1 MTMDARKQRVLQA
14 IVALYGLEGEPVGS
28 SVLANYFDM
37 AVSSA
42 TLRNEMAA
50 LTKLGLL
57 EQPHTSAGR
66 VPSAKGYRY
75 YLDNLLTDDQPLDRV
90 TRARVDAVFASLDHE
105 PEKLAQGAAK
115 ALAAISG
122 CTAAVSTP
130 CAEDLCIAHYEVVQV
145 GRSAAAVLAV
155 TTAGYVRTRVARV
168 RTGLSRENAAALAA
182 LLNRNLTFVA
192 PVDLSTRMLSELCSQ
207 IAPELVPVVSAA
219 AAILQDSV
227 KPHVFLGGEQYL
239 LDWPQLDGKVGD
251 ILTLLND
258 EEQAARLIAPPADR
272 NESVLLGEDL
282 EPQIPGMCIV
292 SDRYLVGGGLWGSI
306 ALIGPTRMPFQK
318 LMPLLHCFADQL
330 GEGMSG
336 KRNDTPQTAVPRRAV
351 IYKEDLEGAK
361 KPRRL
366 RPPKRRN
373 SSPAPLRRKRQNRRL
388 PHRSLQKKL
397 RSRRTRKRRTAAG
410 SIRKPA
416 RWRPSRLSWTRPS
429 RTPHRP
435 RNSCCAWLPSTTT
448 TASAPPAKP
457 TRSSTTAF
465 PLP

>member
-1 MTMDARKQRVLQA
+1 M
-14 IVALYGLEGEPVGS
+14 
-28 SVLANYFDM
+28 
-37 AVSSA
+37 
-42 TLRNEMAA
+42 
-50 LTKLGLL
+50 
-57 EQPHTSAGR
+57 
-66 VPSAKGYRY
+66 
-75 YLDNLLTDDQPLDRV
+75 
-90 TRARVDAVFASLDHE
+90 
-105 PEKLAQGAAK
+105 
-115 ALAAISG
+115 
-122 CTAAVSTP
+122 
-130 CAEDLCIAHYEVVQV
+130 

-168 RTGLSRENAAALAA
+168 RSGLSREKAAALAA

-192 PVDLSTRMLSELCSQ
+192 PIDLSTRMLSELCAQ
-207 IAPELVPVVSAA
+207 IDPELVPVISAA

-351 IYKEDLEGAK
+351 IYKEDLE
-361 KPRRL
+361 
-366 RPPKRRN
+366 
-373 SSPAPLRRKRQNRRL
+373 
-388 PHRSLQKKL
+388 
-397 RSRRTRKRRTAAG
+397 
-410 SIRKPA
+410 
-416 RWRPSRLSWTRPS
+416 
-429 RTPHRP
+429 
-435 RNSCCAWLPSTTT
+435 
-448 TASAPPAKP
+448 
-457 TRSSTTAF
+457 
-465 PLP
+465 

>member
-105 PEKLAQGAAK
+105 PEKLAQGAAR

-168 RTGLSRENAAALAA
+168 RSGLSREKAAALAA
-182 LLNRNLTFVA
+182 LLNHSLTFVA
-192 PVDLSTRMLSELCSQ
+192 PVDLSGRMLAELCSQ
-207 IAPELVPVVSAA
+207 IDPELVPVISAA

-227 KPHVFLGGEQYL
+227 KPHVFLGGEQHL

-258 EEQAARLIAPPADR
+258 EEQAAGLIAPPA
-272 NESVLLGEDL
+272 
-282 EPQIPGMCIV
+282 EPQNA
-292 SDRYLVGGGLWGSI
+292 R
-306 ALIGPTRMPFQK
+306 
-318 LMPLLHCFADQL
+318 LHQVF
-330 GEGMSG
+330 
-336 KRNDTPQTAVPRRAV
+336 PPVPSQ
-351 IYKEDLEGAK
+351 E
-361 KPRRL
+361 
-366 RPPKRRN
+366 
-373 SSPAPLRRKRQNRRL
+373 
-388 PHRSLQKKL
+388 
-397 RSRRTRKRRTAAG
+397 
-410 SIRKPA
+410 
-416 RWRPSRLSWTRPS
+416 
-429 RTPHRP
+429 
-435 RNSCCAWLPSTTT
+435 
-448 TASAPPAKP
+448 
-457 TRSSTTAF
+457 
-465 PLP
+465 

>member
-1 MTMDARKQRVLQA
+1 LQA

-90 TRARVDAVFASLDHE
+90 TRARVEAVFASLDHE

-130 CAEDLCIAHYEVVQV
+130 CAEDLCVAHYEVVQV

-192 PVDLSTRMLSELCSQ
+192 PVDLSNRLLAELCSQ
-207 IAPELVPVVSAA
+207 IDPELVPVISAA
-219 AAILQDSV
+219 AAILQDSAQ
-227 KPHVFLGGEQYL
+227 PHVFLGGEQYL
-239 LDWPQLDGKVGD
+239 LNWPQLEGKVGD

-258 EEQAARLIAPPADR
+258 EEQAAHIIAPPADR
-272 NESVLLGEDL
+272 SESVLLGEDL
-282 EPQIPGMCIV
+282 EPQIPGLCIV

-306 ALIGPTRMPFQK
+306 ALIGPTRMPSPSWSANSCSRGISFWK
-318 LMPLLHCFADQL
+318 GIRVGPI
-330 GEGMSG
+330 
-336 KRNDTPQTAVPRRAV
+336 RAM
-351 IYKEDLEGAK
+351 E
-361 KPRRL
+361 
-366 RPPKRRN
+366 
-373 SSPAPLRRKRQNRRL
+373 
-388 PHRSLQKKL
+388 
-397 RSRRTRKRRTAAG
+397 
-410 SIRKPA
+410 
-416 RWRPSRLSWTRPS
+416 
-429 RTPHRP
+429 PHRP
-435 RNSCCAWLPSTTT
+435 PPTRYRSLTMHKPGIWGSRSSPSSTLSLRSAGGAMISAACSSSFSSVRMSPTLPS
-448 TASAPPAKP
+448 S
-457 TRSSTTAF
+457 
-465 PLP
+465 

>member
-14 IVALYGLEGEPVGS
+14 IVALYGLEGEPVG
-28 SVLANYFDM
+28 
-37 AVSSA
+37 SA

-239 LDWPQLDGKVGD
+239 LDWPQLDGRVGD

-258 EEQAARLIAPPADR
+258 EEQAASLIAPPENR
-272 NESVLLGEDL
+272 SESVLLGEDL
-282 EPQIPGMCIV
+282 EPQIPGLCIV
-292 SDRYLVGGGLWGSI
+292 SDRYRPHPD
-306 ALIGPTRMPFQK
+306 ALPE
-318 LMPLLHCFADQL
+318 ADAPAARVCRPAGRGHERQT
-330 GEGMSG
+330 
-336 KRNDTPQTAVPRRAV
+336 KRH
-351 IYKEDLEGAK
+351 
-361 KPRRL
+361 
-366 RPPKRRN
+366 
-373 SSPAPLRRKRQNRRL
+373 PAGCR
-388 PHRSLQKKL
+388 
-397 RSRRTRKRRTAAG
+397 
-410 SIRKPA
+410 
-416 RWRPSRLSWTRPS
+416 
-429 RTPHRP
+429 
-435 RNSCCAWLPSTTT
+435 T
-448 TASAPPAKP
+448 TADCD
-457 TRSSTTAF
+457 
-465 PLP
+465 L

>member
-105 PEKLAQGAAK
+105 PEKLAQGAAR

-168 RTGLSRENAAALAA
+168 RSGLSREKAAALAA
-182 LLNRNLTFVA
+182 LLNHSLTFVA
-192 PVDLSTRMLSELCSQ
+192 PVDLSGRMLAELCSQ
-207 IAPELVPVVSAA
+207 IDPELVPVISAA

-227 KPHVFLGGEQYL
+227 KPHVFLGGEQHL

-258 EEQAARLIAPPADR
+258 EEQA
-272 NESVLLGEDL
+272 EDL

-318 LMPLLHCFADQL
+318 LMPLLHYFADQL

-336 KRNDTPQTAVPRRAV
+336 KRKDTPQAAAPRRTV
-351 IYKEDLEGAK
+351 IYKEDLE
-361 KPRRL
+361 
-366 RPPKRRN
+366 
-373 SSPAPLRRKRQNRRL
+373 
-388 PHRSLQKKL
+388 
-397 RSRRTRKRRTAAG
+397 
-410 SIRKPA
+410 
-416 RWRPSRLSWTRPS
+416 
-429 RTPHRP
+429 
-435 RNSCCAWLPSTTT
+435 
-448 TASAPPAKP
+448 
-457 TRSSTTAF
+457 
-465 PLP
+465 